1 MTSSK
6 RMEDLMKPL
15 EVIRKFHFV
24 IAPILTLASV
34 LSINWAGELDCS
46 NLCEKEFSI
55 LGYIL
60 GNIFLGWLW
69 TYWISK
75 SINTQQPSIKRI
87 YLIMMLFLYILRL
100 LGPIYIML
108 DFKFSFEISN
118 QNMDSNDNMILETE
132 NQLKKVEN
140 TITQYY
146 GETRIRHLAAFEIV
160 EDGSAEAQILTELFL
175 DQEITI
181 NNLIKSKKELYHHL
195 TKLKSIKQKMIYN
208 PRPSHWIV
216 IFEKFCTAIFGIL
229 IIYNIL
235 QYYKMSSPEQ
245 NVNNFFR
252 NKKIGKTIT
261 SKLKVR
267 QPQKNTIGKR

>member
-1 MTSSK
+1 
-6 RMEDLMKPL
+6 
-15 EVIRKFHFV
+15 
-24 IAPILTLASV
+24 
-34 LSINWAGELDCS
+34 
-46 NLCEKEFSI
+46 
-55 LGYIL
+55 
-60 GNIFLGWLW
+60 
-69 TYWISK
+69 
-75 SINTQQPSIKRI
+75 
-87 YLIMMLFLYILRL
+87 
-100 LGPIYIML
+100 ML

-181 NNLIKSKKELYHHL
+181 NNLIKSKKELYHYL

-208 PRPSHWIV
+208 TRPFLWIV
-216 IFEKFCTAIFGIL
+216 IFEKFCTAIFGIV

-267 QPQKNTIGKR
+267 QPQKNMIGKR

>member
-1 MTSSK
+1 
-6 RMEDLMKPL
+6 MEDLMKPL

-34 LSINWAGELDCS
+34 LSINLAGELDCS

-160 EDGSAEAQILTELFL
+160 EDGSVEAQILTELFL

-181 NNLIKSKKELYHHL
+181 NNLIKSKKELYHYL
-195 TKLKSIKQKMIYN
+195 TKLNSIKQKMIYN
-208 PRPSHWIV
+208 TRGGFVIWIV

-261 SKLKVR
+261 PKLKVK
-267 QPQKNTIGKR
+267 QPKKSIF

>member
-1 MTSSK
+1 
-6 RMEDLMKPL
+6 
-15 EVIRKFHFV
+15 
-24 IAPILTLASV
+24 
-34 LSINWAGELDCS
+34 
-46 NLCEKEFSI
+46 
-55 LGYIL
+55 
-60 GNIFLGWLW
+60 
-69 TYWISK
+69 
-75 SINTQQPSIKRI
+75 
-87 YLIMMLFLYILRL
+87 MMLFLYILRL

-146 GETRIRHLAAFEIV
+146 GETRVRHLAAFEIV
-160 EDGSAEAQILTELFL
+160 EDGSAEAQILTELVL

-181 NNLIKSKKELYHHL
+181 NNLIKSKKELYQYL

-208 PRPSHWIV
+208 TRGGFVIWIV
-216 IFEKFCTAIFGIL
+216 IFEKFCTVIFGIL

-252 NKKIGKTIT
+252 NKKIGKTIIT
-261 SKLKVR
+261 SKLKVK
-267 QPQKNTIGKR
+267 QPKKSIF